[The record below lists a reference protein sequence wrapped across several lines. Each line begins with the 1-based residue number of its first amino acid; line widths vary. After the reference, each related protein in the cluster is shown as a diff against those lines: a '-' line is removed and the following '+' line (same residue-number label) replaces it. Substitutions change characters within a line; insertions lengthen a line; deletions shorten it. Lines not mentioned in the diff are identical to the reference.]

1 MEISPKNGR
10 TGGCI
15 LLENGR
21 GLKNQGGIV
30 KILEKDGK
38 FVVMETQ
45 ESDPEVFSDFVCEN
59 SRPLKMDLFWKFFPS
74 FRLWRRLRT

>member
-45 ESDPEVFSDFVCEN
+45 ESDPEVFSDNRNIEFHCFWPKL
-59 SRPLKMDLFWKFFPS
+59 PL
-74 FRLWRRLRT
+74 